1 MTEIILSADGDS
13 IVYSVSD
20 EVVNNLRKY
29 CLQFCNKWIWND
41 PCAEKYR
48 HKDED
53 GEMYVAYCEA
63 DFIEYLNEFIFP
75 EQPSVFVKNLG
86 WTEFGRKLPAE
97 YKNHPCFHF

>member
-1 MTEIILSADGDS
+1 MNIAVIILMECMYYGTK
-13 IVYSVSD
+13 
-20 EVVNNLRKY
+20 VVKKYNLRKY
-29 CLQFCNKWIWND
+29 CLQFCNNWIWND

-48 HKDED
+48 HRDED

-63 DFIEYLNEFIFP
+63 DFIEYLNKYIFP

-86 WTEFGRKLPAE
+86 WTEFGRKLPVE